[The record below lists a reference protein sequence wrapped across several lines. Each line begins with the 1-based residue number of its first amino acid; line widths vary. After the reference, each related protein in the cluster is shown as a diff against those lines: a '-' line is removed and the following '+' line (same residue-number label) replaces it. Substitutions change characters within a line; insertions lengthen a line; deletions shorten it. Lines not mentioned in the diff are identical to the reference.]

1 MSASRQI
8 GSPIST
14 PASRSEWDIGS
25 FLRYE
30 HERPDAVTLVCDW
43 RGEVPT
49 RSVDAALHVLR
60 GEYPDGVFLAELPQ
74 PGRWTRKLKLF
85 VPGQEDR
92 VVTVVG
98 GGTPRLWLGNEVAYQ
113 LPNPKAKYSGV
124 TYRYFRS
131 EDGLSVER
139 ITFEEPQGGLAL
151 TQSQHIHERMAQ
163 ASALA
168 HEGVAV
174 PALAARG
181 QFCMTGWKGAFLIYS
196 EAINFR
202 PAMFLRAGRGYQ
214 SLGRAV
220 RVKAFCLGV
229 RSLFRTLRE
238 LNDGGMFHGDLVH
251 RVQGGSAN
259 LGFTPQG
266 QAVLKGWGHRIDV
279 QALDWLPEAFHRQR
293 MREVTGALAGLIED
307 ILRSDLPH
315 EDLQQMVVDLVLT
328 GLKTY
333 TGREAPDRVELMIG
347 LSTET
352 DRLRRAGPVM
362 PGGYDFQDEYDGM
375 LLYQESS
382 QLPDEIRNW
391 LVQCVTR
398 YV

>member
-1 MSASRQI
+1 MSGSRQI
-8 GSPIST
+8 GFPTTIPT
-14 PASRSEWDIGS
+14 TRSDWDIGS

-49 RSVDAALHVLR
+49 RSIDAALSVMR
-60 GEYPDGVFLAELPQ
+60 GDYPEGVYLAELPQ
-74 PGRWTRKLKLF
+74 PGHWTRKLKLF

-92 VVTVVG
+92 VVTVAG

-113 LPNPKAKYSGV
+113 LPNPKARYTGR
-124 TYRYFRS
+124 TDRYFKA
-131 EDGLSVER
+131 EGNVVVEKVA
-139 ITFEEPQGGLAL
+139 FDEPQGGLAL
-151 TQSQHIHERMAQ
+151 SQSKLIHDRMMQ
-163 ASALA
+163 ASALT
-168 HEGVAV
+168 HGSPAV
-174 PALAARG
+174 PVLAARG
-181 QFCMTGWKGAFLIYS
+181 QFCIMGWKGAFLVYS
-196 EAINFR
+196 EAINYR
-202 PAMFLRAGRGYQ
+202 PAVFLHAGHGYQ

-220 RVKAFCLGV
+220 RMKTFCLGV

-251 RVQGGSAN
+251 RVHGGSAN

-266 QAVLKGWGHRIDV
+266 HAVLKGWGRRVDV
-279 QALDWLPEAFHRQR
+279 EALDWSPGDFRRHQ
-293 MREVTGALAGLIED
+293 MREVTGALAGLIHD
-307 ILRSDLPH
+307 MLRSDVPH
-315 EDLQQMVVDLVLT
+315 EDVQEMMVDLVLT

-362 PGGYDFQDEYDGM
+362 PGGYDFEDDYFGM
-375 LLYQESS
+375 MLYQESS